1 MSSPRSPFVLAGEA
15 LVDIVVPVH
24 GERENAPG
32 GSPLNVAVGL
42 SRLGLDAVLVTE
54 LGDDEH
60 GRLVLDHVTG
70 SGVDLHEG
78 SVVPGHRTS
87 TATAHLD
94 EHHAAT
100 YDFDLTWSLG
110 PRTLPEGAVG
120 LHVGSI
126 GSALRPGRD
135 AVVDLLDQAVAAGV
149 AVSYDPNARP
159 VFLPPAPQAWEDM
172 NQVAAHAD
180 LVKMSDE
187 DVHAFAPGS
196 TPAEVAEH
204 LLGNGRTRLVVVTHG
219 GGGAEAF
226 TKHGSVRVP
235 SEPVRV
241 VDTVGAGDS
250 FMGALI
256 AITQDWG
263 LDLELDRT
271 AALLRAAH
279 TVAGITCSR
288 RGANPP
294 TRRELPPAWPAG

>member
-1 MSSPRSPFVLAGEA
+1 MTSGAPFVLVGEA
-15 LVDIVVPVH
+15 LVDIVVPVE
-24 GERENAPG
+24 GEHTDAPG

-42 SRLGLDAVLVTE
+42 SRLGIDALLLTE
-54 LGDDEH
+54 LGDDDY
-60 GRLVLDHVTG
+60 GRLVHEHVTG
-70 SGVDLHEG
+70 SGVRLGEG

-94 EHHAAT
+94 EHNAAS
-100 YDFDLTWSLG
+100 YDFDLSWTLG
-110 PRTLPEGAVG
+110 PRTLPEGARG

-126 GSALRPGRD
+126 GASLRPGRD
-135 AVVDLLDQAVAAGV
+135 SVVDLLDQAVDAGV
-149 AVSYDPNARP
+149 FVSYDPNARP

-172 NQVAAHAD
+172 NQIAAHAD

-187 DVHAFAPGS
+187 DVHAFSPDS

-219 GGGAEAF
+219 GTGAEAF
-226 TKHGSVRVP
+226 TKAGSVTVP
-235 SEPVRV
+235 SPRVEV

-256 AITQDWG
+256 AVTLDWG
-263 LDLELDRT
+263 LDLEPAQVT
-271 AALLRAAH
+271 ALLEAAH
-279 TVAGITCSR
+279 AVAGITVSR

-294 TRRELPPAWPAG
+294 TRQELPPGWPAP